1 LTKEELNMKAKTREA
16 KKTNPDGR
24 TKAGRLHRARSEAA
38 KRAWVT
44 IRANR
49 EKAAA

>member
-1 LTKEELNMKAKTREA
+1 MKAKADRT
-16 KKTNPDGR
+16 KKAVVDGR
-24 TKAGRLHRARSEAA
+24 TKAGRLHRSRSEAA

-49 EKAAA
+49 EKARAS

>member
-1 LTKEELNMKAKTREA
+1 MKAKTA
-16 KKTNPDGR
+16 PKKKPNPDGR

-38 KRAWVT
+38 RRAWVT

>member
-1 LTKEELNMKAKTREA
+1 MKAKAREA

-24 TKAGRLHRARSEAA
+24 TKAGRLHRARSDAA
-38 KRAWVT
+38 RRAWIT

-49 EKAAA
+49 EKARAS